1 MLVIPVRHRRHHGL
15 PLDGG
20 AFDFYIALT
29 PQSAAQ
35 CGAADPELPVP
46 PADEIDQ
53 PAHRGDDMNLLKL
66 LPATVLGAL
75 LALSAH
81 AQTKTLKL
89 GHPQSATSAFHAGA
103 VAFADDFA
111 KRTGGRYKI
120 DLFPSGALGG
130 EREMVESVQLGTL
143 DLVITSTGP
152 VGNFVPETLITD
164 IPFLFRDYAHA
175 RSVLDGAIGQD
186 ILSKFPS
193 KGLVGLAWAENGFR
207 HVTNSKR
214 SVAQPADLSG
224 LKLRTMENTVHMTAF
239 RTMGALPAP
248 MAFTELFTA
257 LQQGTVDGQE
267 NPIPVIVSSK
277 FGQVQKHLTLTG
289 HVYSP
294 ALILTGVQLF
304 NGLPKAD
311 QEALREAARV
321 GAAAMRKRVN
331 EVEASG
337 VAELKNQGVQVVETV
352 DKKRFA
358 DALAPA
364 YAEYAKRFG
373 AANIDRIRSAK

>member
-1 MLVIPVRHRRHHGL
+1 
-15 PLDGG
+15 
-20 AFDFYIALT
+20 
-29 PQSAAQ
+29 
-35 CGAADPELPVP
+35 
-46 PADEIDQ
+46 
-53 PAHRGDDMNLLKL
+53 
-66 LPATVLGAL
+66 
-75 LALSAH
+75 
-81 AQTKTLKL
+81 
-89 GHPQSATSAFHAGA
+89 
-103 VAFADDFA
+103 
-111 KRTGGRYKI
+111 
-120 DLFPSGALGG
+120 
-130 EREMVESVQLGTL
+130 
-143 DLVITSTGP
+143 
-152 VGNFVPETLITD
+152 
-164 IPFLFRDYAHA
+164 
-175 RSVLDGAIGQD
+175 
-186 ILSKFPS
+186 
-193 KGLVGLAWAENGFR
+193 
-207 HVTNSKR
+207 
-214 SVAQPADLSG
+214 
-224 LKLRTMENTVHMTAF
+224 VHMTAF
-239 RTMGALPAP
+239 RAMGALPAP

-337 VAELKNQGVQVVETV
+337 VAELKNQGVQVVEAV

-373 AANIDRIRSAK
+373 AANIDRIRNAK